1 MLYRIAACCVVSF
14 ALHGCGSLDKTLENR
29 VVFTP
34 QCERGFVASLY
45 WKFGLTS
52 EIAPADVSALCKKEQ
67 ANAPK

>member
-1 MLYRIAACCVVSF
+1 MHRLIAACCLV
-14 ALHGCGSLDKTLENR
+14 ALAGCGSLDKTLENR

-52 EIAPADVSALCKKEQ
+52 EIAPADVSALCKKE
-67 ANAPK
+67 ANAQK